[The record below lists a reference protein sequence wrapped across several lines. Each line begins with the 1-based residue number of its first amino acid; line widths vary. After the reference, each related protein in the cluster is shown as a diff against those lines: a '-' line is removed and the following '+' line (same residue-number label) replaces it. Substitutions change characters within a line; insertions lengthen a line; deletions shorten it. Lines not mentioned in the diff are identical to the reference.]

1 MPAWSLTLLENPMN
15 TPSGETGIVGALVA
29 ATLGQMPFALTDI
42 DTITFT
48 TPSRHYQTPLIVRFS
63 SDVLLYRLGDEP
75 GAVAEVVQR
84 FRVLG
89 RTVGFTTTTFS
100 ASSYREVLN
109 ARIFHDG
116 DVLDYPP
123 SLTGTAEQSAIA
135 WSIIQAEQAK
145 PSGDLGIHLGHV
157 PTTDVERAAFVVDVS
172 GNTTPQHFFTPGES
186 VGQAIQAKLA
196 GLDNGFEWDIEPDPA
211 HPTTRLLFN
220 AWNAGARGQ
229 ESALVLSEAT
239 MDPSTTLAELAS
251 DYANVYR
258 GEGGSSTVDG
268 ATLPGVIVWVPAD
281 ENPVAEDVP
290 TGRWE
295 FSESST
301 DLQTTTEVTDWAT
314 RQAALRQEIQ
324 TWSVTLAPGVWLGPS
339 QLWVGDTAKL
349 NFEIQTTYDDG
360 SPADKLLSVD
370 ASLRVLGVTVTVAPS
385 GAETVSLSLNHPK
398 TKFAD
403 GPIPPQL
410 AARLAR
416 LERRS

>member
-1 MPAWSLTLLENPMN
+1 MPAWSLTLLESPQN
-15 TPSGETGIVGALVA
+15 TPSGESGVVGALVA
-29 ATLGQMPFALTDI
+29 ATLGQMPFALSDI
-42 DTITFT
+42 DSITFT
-48 TPSRHYQTPLIVRFS
+48 TPSRHYQTPQIVRFA
-63 SDVLLYRLGDEP
+63 SDVLLYRIGDEP
-75 GAVAEVVQR
+75 GAQPEALQR

-89 RTVGFTTTTFS
+89 RTVGFATTTFS
-100 ASSYREVLN
+100 ASSYREVLSG
-109 ARIFHDG
+109 RIFHDG
-116 DVLDYPP
+116 DVLDYDDG
-123 SLTGTAEQSAIA
+123 SGGGVEQSGIV

-145 PSGDLGIHLGHV
+145 PGGDLGIHLGHV
-157 PTTDVERAAFVVDVS
+157 PTTPVLRTAFVVDIS

-186 VGQAIQAKLA
+186 IGQAIQSKLA

-220 AWNAGARGQ
+220 AWNAGERGQ
-229 ESALVLSEAT
+229 ESELILSEAT
-239 MDPSTTLAELAS
+239 MDPSTTLSELAS

-268 ATLPGVIVWVPAD
+268 TTLPGVIVWIPSD

-314 RQAALRQEIQ
+314 KQAALRQEIQ
-324 TWSVTLAPGVWLGPS
+324 TWTVALIPGAWQGPS
-339 QLWVGDTAKL
+339 HLWIGDTAKL
-349 NFEIQTTYDDG
+349 NFEIPTFYDDG
-360 SPADKLLSVD
+360 TPADKLLSVD
-370 ASLRVLGVTVTVAPS
+370 ASLRVLGLTITVAPS
-385 GAETVSLSLNHPK
+385 GAESVALTLNHPK